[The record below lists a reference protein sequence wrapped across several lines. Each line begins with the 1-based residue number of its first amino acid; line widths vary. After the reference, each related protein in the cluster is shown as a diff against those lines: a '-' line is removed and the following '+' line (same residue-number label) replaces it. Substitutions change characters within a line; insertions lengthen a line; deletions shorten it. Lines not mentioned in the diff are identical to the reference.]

1 MNSSMLPASNFEVG
15 GEGSNFLLCNIRR
28 DCSLLQFYVPQNYI
42 TTHRNINPHLLHHYS
57 FLQQLNYPSIKMG
70 TRNLILVYYKG
81 QYRIVQYGQW
91 DGYPAGQGLTILNF
105 ILDPTNIQKLE
116 GVLDNSDNRIIV
128 LSDTERDAY
137 FEDLHRK
144 QIETR
149 SSMPIPA
156 IESLSRDTG
165 AKILSILANATQLE
179 PVKIHLWSIDFL
191 ADNIS
196 MEWAW
201 VVDLDKKVLEAFT
214 HWDRYK
220 IVDERSRFE
229 EVLGSGKKLPGLVKR
244 FGFDELP
251 KDKLIFLGKF
261 EESLVDEADRW

>member
-1 MNSSMLPASNFEVG
+1 
-15 GEGSNFLLCNIRR
+15 
-28 DCSLLQFYVPQNYI
+28 
-42 TTHRNINPHLLHHYS
+42 
-57 FLQQLNYPSIKMG
+57 MG

-81 QYRIVQYGQW
+81 QYCVIQYGQW

-105 ILDPTNIQKLE
+105 LLDPTNIQKLE
-116 GVLDNSDNRIIV
+116 GVLDDSDNRIIV

-149 SSMPIPA
+149 SFMPIPA

-165 AKILSILANATQLE
+165 AKILNILANATELE
-179 PVKIHLWSIDFL
+179 PVKIHLWGIDFL
-191 ADNIS
+191 ADDIS

-229 EVLGSGKKLPGLVKR
+229 EVLGSEKKLPGLVKR

-261 EESLVDEADRW
+261 EELLVDEEHRW